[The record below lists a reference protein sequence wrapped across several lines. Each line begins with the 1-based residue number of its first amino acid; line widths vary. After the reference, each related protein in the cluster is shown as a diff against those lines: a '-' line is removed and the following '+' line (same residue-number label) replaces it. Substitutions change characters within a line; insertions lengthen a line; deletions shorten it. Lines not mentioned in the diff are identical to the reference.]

1 MWNKNAISMVQSLAV
16 NQVTTSGYSQNT
28 QIYFL
33 VPLSS
38 HGLNQGPFIFLYY
51 LDFYF

>member
-1 MWNKNAISMVQSLAV
+1 MVQSLAV

-38 HGLNQGPFIFLYY
+38 HGSNHGPLRFSYY
-51 LDFYF
+51 LDFLFL